1 MLPSSSP
8 KLTAVCWQPPPPPP
22 PPGSPPLTHASPLAY
37 LPPVLPITA
46 SSHPQA
52 LDQLAGTWKLMY
64 TSSPQLTAVLALGKL
79 PLVSVGEVTQ
89 RIDPENYTVENQ
101 VGVESVGGV
110 KEKSG
115 NVW

>member
-1 MLPSSSP
+1 
-8 KLTAVCWQPPPPPP
+8 
-22 PPGSPPLTHASPLAY
+22 
-37 LPPVLPITA
+37 
-46 SSHPQA
+46 
-52 LDQLAGTWKLMY
+52 MY